1 MQLKEV
7 RPNPKSRPRI
17 PVRRRGSGG
26 FEIKEEGD
34 QSWAVS
40 YADMLMVLL
49 SFFILFFSVGE
60 EKKAGVIQQIAE
72 ATRSVSGYAVSPELS
87 GKDLEH
93 FDTKRILADLQDQKI
108 VKTELNGERLIIYF
122 ADNLFN
128 SGRTVLTPEA
138 SRQVRSTLLKMK
150 PYIGQI
156 QLTIVGHSDEVRIRR
171 GFKPYIHSN
180 IDLSAVRASRGVAIA
195 QKIGFSPRHVFIKGT
210 ANFVRN
216 TRSLTLVVEPKTQE
230 QI

>member
-7 RPNPKSRPRI
+7 RPTAKARPRI
-17 PVRRRGSGG
+17 PVRRRGTGG
-26 FEIKEEGD
+26 LEIKEEGD

-72 ATRSVSGYAVSPELS
+72 ATRKVSGYAVNPEQT
-87 GKDLEH
+87 GKDLSS
-93 FDTKRILADLQDQKI
+93 FDSKGLMADLQDQKV

-122 ADNLFN
+122 ADNLFE
-128 SGRTVLTPEA
+128 SGRSVLTPEA
-138 SRQVRSTLLKMK
+138 AEQVRATLLKMK

-171 GFKPYIHSN
+171 DFEPYIHSN
-180 IDLSAVRASRGVAIA
+180 IDLSAIRASRGVGIA
-195 QKIGFSPRHVFIKGT
+195 QKAGFSQRQVFIKGT

-216 TRSLTLVVEPKTQE
+216 TRSLTLVVEPRTQE
-230 QI
+230 QL